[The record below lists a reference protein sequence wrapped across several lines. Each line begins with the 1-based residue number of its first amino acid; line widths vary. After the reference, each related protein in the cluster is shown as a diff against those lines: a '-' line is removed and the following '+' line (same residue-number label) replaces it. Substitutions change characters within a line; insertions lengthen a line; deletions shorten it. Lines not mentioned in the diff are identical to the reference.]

1 MLWSICCEW
10 KTNVGYRSFAT
21 TYPLSGATF
30 ESYNEESQARNGK
43 FCRAYVLDAGI

>member
-10 KTNVGYRSFAT
+10 KMNVGYRSFAT

-30 ESYNEESQARNGK
+30 ESHNEESQARNGK